1 MTTSEILENARR
13 VKSSAAMMSSEQKNS
28 ALINIAL
35 AIDDD
40 IDAILR
46 ANSAD
51 LENAHGT
58 MSDAMLD
65 RWALNE

>member
-51 LENAHGT
+51 LETAPA
-58 MSDAMLD
+58 S
-65 RWALNE
+65 